1 MTFNKVATR
10 RVQKVVT
17 RRVQYLA
24 IDGFILTAV
33 LVVTVLLGTGYYL
46 SGRWVNFPFIDD
58 YQTIVEFLNHTQTDS
73 FAHTFG
79 YTIWQP
85 HNEHRI
91 VFTRLVAAAYAYLSP
106 DGVRFDILSASG
118 LLFRG
123 LILWSLY
130 QQWQRMPIRTP
141 GLNYWSIAGFAVIVL
156 IITSGRDME
165 NLLSATCA
173 LQNIPVVAWALLAFL
188 AASRNQWTAAWVL
201 GGLATLTSGNGIFVP
216 MLLSVERLFN
226 RRWVTGS
233 LALVVTVIAYGFY
246 RSGMH
251 VVIDWHQLPQ
261 MVPKF
266 FAFQGSLLYLHYYLH
281 EYSVPYS
288 LPTVLAGLVYTA
300 VGLETIW
307 SYLNKR
313 ISLFYPAVF
322 AFIWL
327 TALSVAMLRP
337 GVLESRFAIYSMV
350 LTAVVYGRLTDYC
363 QLYRPNWLRVMHPIA
378 LSAALIFFVQS
389 FVVHDRTVE
398 RQYRTDLA
406 AHYTSQHINKRFS
419 QRFDPLLRT
428 GLFST
433 AHIDRMTKR
442 IFRYSSHGVNPQPA
456 LLGTYADGY
465 YYVRTPLR
473 SKFLI
478 FKQGHNQVALPSD
491 SHEDVSPSTTFLMP
505 SWLPK
510 GCYTIEIVAND
521 RIWPTS
527 LSITNTGEQ
536 LLQSPNGCK

>member
-1 MTFNKVATR
+1 MTSSKEVNK
-10 RVQKVVT
+10 
-17 RRVQYLA
+17 RVQYQANDSL
-24 IDGFILTAV
+24 IITTG

-73 FAHTFG
+73 LAHTLG

-106 DGVRFDILSASG
+106 DGVRFDVLSASG

-130 QQWQRMPIRTP
+130 QQWQRMPVRT
-141 GLNYWSIAGFAVIVL
+141 LRANYWSIVGFAAVVF

-165 NLLSATCA
+165 NVVWATCA
-173 LQNIPVVAWALLAFL
+173 LQNIPVVAWGLLAFA

-201 GGLATLTSGNGIFVP
+201 GGIATLTSGNGIFVP
-216 MLLSVERLFN
+216 MLLSMERLIN
-226 RRWVTGS
+226 RRWLTGS
-233 LALVVTVIAYGFY
+233 VAIAVSMVVYGFY

-251 VVIDWHQLPQ
+251 VAIDWHQLPE

-266 FAFQGSLLYLHYYLH
+266 FAFQGSLFYLHYYLR
-281 EYSVPYS
+281 EYGVPYDFT
-288 LPTVLAGLVYTA
+288 TVLAGLIYTA

-307 SYLNKR
+307 SYLKKR
-313 ISLFYPAVF
+313 VSLFYPAVF

-327 TALSVAMLRP
+327 TALPVAMLRP
-337 GVLESRFAIYSMV
+337 GVLESRFAVYSMV
-350 LTAVVYGRLTDYC
+350 LTGVVYGRLTEYC
-363 QLYRPNWLRVMHPIA
+363 QLHRPNWLRVMHPIA
-378 LSAALIFFVQS
+378 LIGALIFFVQS

-398 RQYRTDLA
+398 RQYRTSLA
-406 AHYTSQHINKRFS
+406 AHYTSQHANRQLPQS
-419 QRFDPLLRT
+419 FDPLLRT

-433 AHIDRMTKR
+433 AHIDRMTKSV
-442 IFRYSSHGVNPQPA
+442 FRYNSNNVTPQAA
-456 LLGTYADGY
+456 LLGTYQGGY
-465 YYVRTPLR
+465 YFVRTPLQSR
-473 SKFLI
+473 FVI
-478 FKQGHNQVALPSD
+478 FRQGDNQVALPTD
-491 SHEDVSPSTTFLMP
+491 SHEDVVPFTTFLMP

-510 GCYTIEIVAND
+510 GCYTIEIVTNEG
-521 RIWPTS
+521 IWPTA
-527 LSITNTGEQ
+527 LSINNTGEK
-536 LLQSPNGCK
+536 LIKIPDGCQ